1 MNKFFQ
7 ILKKILTAYDYIYI
21 VIIVLSLF
29 GIFFVDD
36 SSWKIIFIS
45 LSVLISVALIS
56 SVAQKFT
63 EYYENIPHS
72 AFNTQAEYK
81 VTTQSSELGTRHTI
95 ENFEQQ
101 DEFESIS
108 EKPEQD
114 NQNKENDSQEQD
126 TKASNNIVHHF
137 TGYSFDEEITAV
149 RVIRKKKTEQNS
161 ENTEDENSTSKF
173 AISKKEIVN
182 VNLDADKSTINQEEN
197 NFNNQESLKR
207 QDENIIPNTI
217 NDKTNTSLS
226 DTEQTKEVL
235 TNEFAN
241 EENPKQQDFEKLAI
255 DFPTNVFFENH
266 PLFGDEPKHEFEY
279 FISRILMIIKSTVTT
294 NTVGLFL
301 YEPHKRALKLY
312 SYITENEQ
320 YIIKDVSININKDIL
335 SEIVTN
341 SKPEILTNINLAAV
355 QDILP
360 YYNQSVAIK
369 SFVGIPIFSKQ
380 QTVGILTL
388 DSFDNET
395 FNSNII
401 GYLGHFTKL
410 LSSLL
415 TSLNEKFELKISK
428 NTLAAINKYRSI
440 LTQTD
445 VTFDSILKSAFDTIT
460 NILGFENIGF
470 CNFSSQTGS
479 WQIQA
484 LKGNEAFV
492 KLLGNTK
499 IDTSKALISRTL
511 FQNEALFIAP
521 ISDNSHIVSP
531 KEIFNENGYFISVP
545 LQSLNSNYGAI
556 FVNGNNY
563 NNVSRYDVEI
573 LKILCEHIASTIEN
587 LYYINIYQNFSQID
601 YKTGILNPTTLY
613 QRLNEE
619 LIRSQDFKYFIGF
632 VTFMIDNYSSYQNTT
647 GLNQSIQ
654 LLEIEV
660 IKNHLRPYDI
670 IGFLDD
676 TIIGV
681 VLTNV
686 NINDLKIWAE
696 KVRTEIANKYI
707 MIDNHRYMFTLSIGA
722 SISTPEDNVDS
733 LTKKAIDMLKES
745 AKKSNTVTIF

>member
-1 MNKFFQ
+1 MNKFAQ

-21 VIIVLSLF
+21 FVIIISLF
-29 GIFFVDD
+29 GIFFVED

-72 AFNTQAEYK
+72 AFNSTAEYK
-81 VTTQSSELGTRHTI
+81 VTTKNSELGTRHTI

-101 DEFESIS
+101 DEFQSVAS
-108 EKPEQD
+108 EKPEQEQTNNEEKVD
-114 NQNKENDSQEQD
+114 ESTENVQNK
-126 TKASNNIVHHF
+126 IVHHF
-137 TGYSFDEEITAV
+137 SGYSFDEEITAV
-149 RVIRKKKTEQNS
+149 RIIKKKKIEPVIDQTQ
-161 ENTEDENSTSKF
+161 DEKSMSKF
-173 AISKKEIVN
+173 TISEKEIVN
-182 VNLDADKSTINQEEN
+182 VNLDADKQNVEELN
-197 NFNNQESLKR
+197 IEPEAQVN
-207 QDENIIPNTI
+207 QDELNTI
-217 NDKTNTSLS
+217 ENEKAENLEQDLTSTN
-226 DTEQTKEVL
+226 
-235 TNEFAN
+235 NEAEIVQN
-241 EENPKQQDFEKLAI
+241 FEKLKV

-301 YEPHKRALKLY
+301 YEPHKKALKLY

-320 YIIKDVSININKDIL
+320 FILKDAEIPIDKDIL
-335 SEIVTN
+335 SEIVNN
-341 SKPEILTNINLAAV
+341 SKPEILTNINIAAV

-360 YYNQSVAIK
+360 YYNQSVEIK
-369 SFVGIPIFSKQ
+369 SFIGIPIFSKQ

-401 GYLGHFTKL
+401 GYLGNFTKL

-415 TSLNEKFELKISK
+415 TSLNEKFELKVSK
-428 NTLAAINKYRSI
+428 NTLVAINKYRSI
-440 LTQTD
+440 LTQTN
-445 VTFDSILKSAFDTIT
+445 VTFDSILKSAFESIT
-460 NILGFENIGF
+460 DILGFENIGF

-484 LKGNEAFV
+484 LKGNESFV
-492 KLLGNTK
+492 KQLGNTK

-521 ISDNSHIVSP
+521 IAHHNHIISP

-545 LQSLNSNYGAI
+545 LQSINSNFGAI
-556 FVNGNNY
+556 FVYGNNY
-563 NNVSRYDVEI
+563 HNVSRYDVEI
-573 LKILCEHIASTIEN
+573 LKILSEHVASTIEA
-587 LYYINIYQNFSQID
+587 LYYINIYQNYSQLD
-601 YKTGILNPTTLY
+601 YKTGILNPPTLY
-613 QRLNEE
+613 QRLSEE
-619 LIRSQDFKYFIGF
+619 IYRSKDFKYSIGF
-632 VTFMIDNYSSYQNTT
+632 ATFLIDNYASYQDTV

-654 LLEIEV
+654 LLVIEV
-660 IKNHLRPYDI
+660 IKSHLRPYDI

-681 VLTNV
+681 ILTNV
-686 NINDLKIWAE
+686 NINDIKIWAE
-696 KVRTEIANKYI
+696 KVRSEIANKYI
-707 MIDNHRYMFTLSIGA
+707 TINNHRYMFTLSIGA
-722 SISTPEDNVDS
+722 SISTTEDDIDT
-733 LTKKAIDMLKES
+733 LTKKTIDMLKES
-745 AKKSNTVTIF
+745 AKKSNSVTIF

>member
-1 MNKFFQ
+1 MNKFAQ

-21 VIIVLSLF
+21 FVIIISLF
-29 GIFFVDD
+29 GIFFVED

-72 AFNTQAEYK
+72 AFNSTAEYK
-81 VTTQSSELGTRHTI
+81 VTTKNSELGTRHTI

-101 DEFESIS
+101 DEFQSVAS
-108 EKPEQD
+108 EKPEQEQTNNEEKVD
-114 NQNKENDSQEQD
+114 ESTENVQNK
-126 TKASNNIVHHF
+126 IVHHF
-137 TGYSFDEEITAV
+137 SGYSFDEEITAV
-149 RVIRKKKTEQNS
+149 RIIKKKKIEPVIDQTQ
-161 ENTEDENSTSKF
+161 DEKSMSKF
-173 AISKKEIVN
+173 TISEKEIVN
-182 VNLDADKSTINQEEN
+182 VNLDADKQNVEELNIEPEAQVNQVE
-197 NFNNQESLKR
+197 L
-207 QDENIIPNTI
+207 NTI
-217 NDKTNTSLS
+217 ENEKAENLEQDLTSTN
-226 DTEQTKEVL
+226 
-235 TNEFAN
+235 N
-241 EENPKQQDFEKLAI
+241 EEEIVQNFEKLKV

-301 YEPHKRALKLY
+301 YEPHKKALKLY

-320 YIIKDVSININKDIL
+320 FILKDAEIPIDKDIL
-335 SEIVTN
+335 SEIVNN
-341 SKPEILTNINLAAV
+341 SKPEILTNINIAAV

-360 YYNQSVAIK
+360 YYNQSVEIK
-369 SFVGIPIFSKQ
+369 SFIGIPIFSKQ

-401 GYLGHFTKL
+401 GYLGNFTKL

-415 TSLNEKFELKISK
+415 TSLNEKFELKVSK
-428 NTLAAINKYRSI
+428 NTLVAINKYRSI
-440 LTQTD
+440 LTQTN
-445 VTFDSILKSAFDTIT
+445 VTFDSILKSAFESIT
-460 NILGFENIGF
+460 DILGFENIGF

-484 LKGNEAFV
+484 LKGNESFV
-492 KLLGNTK
+492 KQLGNTK

-521 ISDNSHIVSP
+521 IAHHNHIISP

-545 LQSLNSNYGAI
+545 LQSINSNFGAI
-556 FVNGNNY
+556 FVYGNNY
-563 NNVSRYDVEI
+563 HNVSRYDVEI
-573 LKILCEHIASTIEN
+573 LKILSEHVASTIEA
-587 LYYINIYQNFSQID
+587 LYYINIYQNYSQLD
-601 YKTGILNPTTLY
+601 YKTGILNPPILY
-613 QRLNEE
+613 QRLSEE
-619 LIRSQDFKYFIGF
+619 IYRSKDFKYSIGF
-632 VTFMIDNYSSYQNTT
+632 ATFLIDNYASYQDTV

-654 LLEIEV
+654 LLVIEV
-660 IKNHLRPYDI
+660 IKSHLRPYDI

-681 VLTNV
+681 ILTNV
-686 NINDLKIWAE
+686 NINDIKIWAE
-696 KVRTEIANKYI
+696 KVRSEIANKYI
-707 MIDNHRYMFTLSIGA
+707 TINNHRYMFTLSIGA
-722 SISTPEDNVDS
+722 SISTTEDDIDT
-733 LTKKAIDMLKES
+733 LTKKTIDMLKES
-745 AKKSNTVTIF
+745 AKKSNSVTIF